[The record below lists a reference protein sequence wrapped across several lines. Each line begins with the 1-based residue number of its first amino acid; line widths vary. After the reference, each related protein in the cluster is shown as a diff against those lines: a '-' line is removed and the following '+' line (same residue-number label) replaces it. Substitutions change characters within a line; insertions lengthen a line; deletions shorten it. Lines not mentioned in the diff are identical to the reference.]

1 MACGLFDRA
10 LRQWRGDGR
19 SAVRAMGVVAGEAT
33 KYRIEMGSVV
43 HVRLACCARQRG
55 VTAEDATVER
65 FR

>member
-1 MACGLFDRA
+1 
-10 LRQWRGDGR
+10 
-19 SAVRAMGVVAGEAT
+19 MGVVAGEAT